1 MTQILKKMNAKKKIK
16 NLVSDEAAGTATV
29 AIVNLPVLTENINEW
44 IEDFNRMGEG
54 IVCEYRKSD
63 KPHFLGKVIIG
74 GKDFGHF
81 GFVVWSKDGED
92 LSVTPFFESNENNL
106 FVMLWGEFV
115 RHFILR
121 VVSTDKSEYYYP
133 ANSMGEAIRAM
144 FRDIK
149 AA

>member
-1 MTQILKKMNAKKKIK
+1 MT
-16 NLVSDEAAGTATV
+16 
-29 AIVNLPVLTENINEW
+29 
-44 IEDFNRMGEG
+44 
-54 IVCEYRKSD
+54 
-63 KPHFLGKVIIG
+63 
-74 GKDFGHF
+74 
-81 GFVVWSKDGED
+81 
-92 LSVTPFFESNENNL
+92 VTPFFGSNENNL